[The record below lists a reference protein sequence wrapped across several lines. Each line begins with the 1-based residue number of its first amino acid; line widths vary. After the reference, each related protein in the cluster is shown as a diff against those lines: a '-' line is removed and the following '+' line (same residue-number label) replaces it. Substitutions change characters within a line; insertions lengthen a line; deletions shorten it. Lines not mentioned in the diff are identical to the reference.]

1 MFRRPINRL
10 AGHEEKAVLNVC
22 YRTDSRPRYE
32 YARWCSPGCSLE
44 DKASNTIATIAF
56 LELAPDSGAAT
67 GVEQNQ
73 RSPPTGC
80 CMTGPW
86 LL

>member
-1 MFRRPINRL
+1 LPPLPSSNLRL
-10 AGHEEKAVLNVC
+10 IQALQ
-22 YRTDSRPRYE
+22 P
-32 YARWCSPGCSLE
+32 W
-44 DKASNTIATIAF
+44 
-56 LELAPDSGAAT
+56 
-67 GVEQNQ
+67 VEQNQ